1 MPNVVVLRKRGPR
14 ADEILDA
21 FEERTRLAARDGDEA
36 RIFTLAGAGHEVDVE
51 GQLDAVDP
59 AWAEHVELVTEL

>member
-36 RIFTLAGAGHEVDVE
+36 RIFTMAGAGHEVDVE
-51 GQLDAVDP
+51 AQLDAVDP
-59 AWAEHVELVTEL
+59 GWAEHVELVTDV